1 VIEPSGLQDLLGRW
15 WFSYD
20 EGHFDSMR
28 SMLTDDVHVTCR
40 TDTPDVA
47 WAEFATAD
55 DEGRDEVMRWQVE
68 HRRNSPYPLRHHGT
82 NLHLVEQQG
91 DEATFASYILVTQ
104 VVDEMP
110 SPIPGGIVTGT
121 VRRDAE
127 GVLRIAAVHI
137 VLDTMTSDVFANV
150 RG

>member
-1 VIEPSGLQDLLGRW
+1 VIDPGAVQDLIGRW

-20 EGHFDSMR
+20 EGRFDAMT

-55 DEGRDEVMRWQVE
+55 DQGRDDVMRWQVE

-82 NLHLVEQQG
+82 NVHIVEQEG
-91 DEATFASYILVTQ
+91 EEATFASYLQVHQ

-121 VRRDAE
+121 VRREAD
-127 GVLRIAAVHI
+127 GLRIAALHI
-137 VLDTMTSDVFANV
+137 VLDTMTSDVFAKV
-150 RG
+150 KG

>member
-1 VIEPSGLQDLLGRW
+1 VIDPGTVQDLIGRW

-20 EGHFDSMR
+20 DGRFDAMT

-47 WAEFATAD
+47 WAAFATAD
-55 DEGRDEVMRWQVE
+55 DQGRDEVMRWQLE

-82 NLHLVEQQG
+82 NVHIVEQLG
-91 DEATFASYILVTQ
+91 EEATFASYLQ
-104 VVDEMP
+104 VNQVMDEMP
-110 SPIPGGIVTGT
+110 SPIPGGVVTGT
-121 VRRDAE
+121 VRRDAD
-127 GVLRIAAVHI
+127 GVLRIAALHI
-137 VLDTMTSDVFANV
+137 VLDTMTSDVFAKV

>member
-1 VIEPSGLQDLLGRW
+1 
-15 WFSYD
+15 
-20 EGHFDSMR
+20 
-28 SMLTDDVHVTCR
+28 
-40 TDTPDVA
+40 
-47 WAEFATAD
+47 
-55 DEGRDEVMRWQVE
+55 MRWQVE

-82 NLHLVEQQG
+82 NVHIVEQQG
-91 DEATFASYILVTQ
+91 DEATFASYLQVNQ

-121 VRRDAE
+121 VRQEAD
-127 GVLRIAAVHI
+127 GLRIAALHI